1 MPASS
6 SSTSILQ
13 FSADDLLVF
22 TDGHLVGQPETA
34 CTRPA
39 AWLRRW
45 WAGVVGPARQ
55 AGVMALLA
63 GEGGPRRVGRRS
75 AAEQQVAPAV
85 DAPDPPPYAH
95 LRRATALAP
104 GGAVFVS
111 QDIVVLPSRSQGAC
125 HASPHWRRLIVDTIH
140 LAASVVLSS
149 ALPIAVR
156 GFWQWCKQRQAQQ
169 ATDRLLQARP
179 GCTAV
184 TLQDNGAIRIEWSPD
199 DPAGVRP
206 LQGVPPHLLEQSI
219 TLTRVDR
226 PVSADASRHDSAGL
240 APKPQLKGK
249 GRARR
254 KRGRARHRR

>member
-1 MPASS
+1 M
-6 SSTSILQ
+6 
-13 FSADDLLVF
+13 
-22 TDGHLVGQPETA
+22 
-34 CTRPA
+34 
-39 AWLRRW
+39 
-45 WAGVVGPARQ
+45 GPARQ

-254 KRGRARHRR
+254 KAWPCPPSTLAADCWRCSALSRSVGGRFCVHGMGGWVQVSEIDHLRQD